1 MKKKEVIT
9 ALGLSVAIVCS
20 CGKVENMSEDPI
32 ESISVENATTEDTNE
47 STDER
52 ATEES
57 KITEKVSDIEEEG
70 TKTEEEVVESDIEP
84 ASGTY
89 YAKQACNLRSGPS
102 TDYEKVG
109 SLAYKQEIQVTG
121 RSKSTGWYE
130 LEMNGQKVYVS
141 DKLITTEKPVDQK
154 QSGGNSG
161 SGNSSTTK
169 PSGGNSGQQSGG
181 NSDSGSS
188 GNASGKTDEE
198 IFREIGAESGDLSDL
213 PSCELY

>member
-47 STDER
+47 R

-57 KITEKVSDIEEEG
+57 SITENVSDIEEEG

-130 LEMNGQKVYVS
+130 LEVNGQKVYVS

-154 QSGGNSG
+154 QSGGNSS

-181 NSDSGSS
+181 SSNGGGSS
-188 GNASGKTDEE
+188 SSNADGKSDEDWAKE
-198 IFREIGAESGDLSDL
+198 VGAETGDWDI
-213 PSCELY
+213 PMGDFY